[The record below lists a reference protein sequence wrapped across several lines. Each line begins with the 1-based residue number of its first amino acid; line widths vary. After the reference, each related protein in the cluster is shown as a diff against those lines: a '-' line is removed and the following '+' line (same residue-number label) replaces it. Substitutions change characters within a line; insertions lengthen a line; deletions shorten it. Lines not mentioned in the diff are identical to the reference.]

1 MLTSHYGQTWNKEK
15 KIEVFSKYIASLSKE
30 MEIIEYQMEILEL
43 KSLTE
48 TLKKISGWGQQ
59 QNGGERK

>member
-1 MLTSHYGQTWNKEK
+1 
-15 KIEVFSKYIASLSKE
+15 

-43 KSLTE
+43 KSLNE